1 MKFDKLKLEMSFQL
15 LDNINI
21 QMWILHDIE
30 TYSFVNKAC
39 ADFLG
44 KDKKSIEN
52 KKIWDILYPK
62 EAQICIESNIKAFK
76 EKKETIVEEWVKNSK
91 GQSRLLSITKIP
103 VLDESNNVKY
113 IICKAEDI
121 TKNKHNKE
129 ELKIDEKKY
138 SVIVETQKNLI
149 CRFLPDTT
157 LTFVN
162 KAYCDYFNVKYN
174 ELIGTKFLKLVPRKD
189 HGKVLEKLA
198 SFSVKNNSTTYE
210 HRVIDA
216 NNKERWHRWTD
227 TAFFNENG
235 EIAELQSIGTDI
247 TKLKRREEN
256 LLNNYDKIEK
266 EVKQRTEEVKKINE
280 KLKMEIEER
289 KLIEEKLNKNI
300 ELLKKSFDSSINVV
314 LQIMNIR
321 DPYTVNHQQRVG
333 YLAYSIGKELGLPK
347 EKLNSI
353 YIAGILHD
361 IGKIYVPSEFLSK
374 PGKLNKV
381 EFDIIKA
388 HPQVG
393 YDILSKIKFPWPIDT
408 IVLQHHE
415 RINGS
420 GYPYK
425 LMDNEI
431 LLEAKIIAVA
441 DVVEAMSSHRPYRP
455 ALDEKLALEEIG
467 NNKGVFYDTDV
478 VDVCLKL
485 FNEKQFHFEKEKL
498 DLMDLIEL
506 K

>member
-1 MKFDKLKLEMSFQL
+1 MKFDKSKLETSFQL

-30 TYSFVNKAC
+30 TYGFVNKAC

-52 KKIWDILYPK
+52 KKIWDILHEK
-62 EAQICIESNIKAFK
+62 EAQVCIESNIKAFK
-76 EKKETIVEEWVKNSK
+76 EKKEIITEEWVENSE
-91 GQSRLLSITKIP
+91 GHHCLLSITKIA
-103 VLDESNNVKY
+103 VLDQSNNVKY
-113 IICKAEDI
+113 VICKAEDI
-121 TKNKHNKE
+121 TKNKQNKE
-129 ELKIDEKKY
+129 ELKIDEEKY
-138 SVIVETQKNLI
+138 SAIVESQNNLI
-149 CRFLPDTT
+149 CRLSPDTT

-162 KAYCDYFNVKYN
+162 KAYCNYFKLKYN
-174 ELIGTKFLKLVPRKD
+174 ELIGTKFLKLVPEKD
-189 HGKVLEKLA
+189 HGKILKKLA
-198 SFSVKNNSTTYE
+198 SFSIENNTITYE
-210 HRVIDA
+210 HRVIDS
-216 NNKERWHRWTD
+216 NGEERWHRWTD
-227 TAFFNENG
+227 TAFFHENG

-266 EVKQRTEEVKKINE
+266 EVKQRTEEIKKVNK

-289 KLIEEKLNKNI
+289 KLIEEKLNENI

-347 EKLNSI
+347 EQLNSI

-381 EFDIIKA
+381 EFDIIKS
-388 HPQVG
+388 HSQVG
-393 YDILSKIKFPWPIDT
+393 YDILNKIKFPWPIDT

-420 GYPYK
+420 GYPYG

-455 ALDEKLALEEIG
+455 ALDGKLALEEIS
-467 NNKGVFYDTDV
+467 NNKGVCYDADV
-478 VDVCLKL
+478 VDACLRL
-485 FNEKQFHFEKEKL
+485 FNEKQFDFEKEKL
-498 DLMDLIEL
+498 DLMYLIEL

>member
-1 MKFDKLKLEMSFQL
+1 MKFDKSKLEMSFQL
-15 LDNINI
+15 LDNVNI
-21 QMWILHDIE
+21 QIWILHDIE
-30 TYSFVNKAC
+30 TYGFVNKAC

-52 KKIWDILYPK
+52 KKIWDILYEK
-62 EAQICIESNIKAFK
+62 EAQICIESNIKVFS
-76 EKKETIVEEWVKNSK
+76 EKREIITEEWFENGE
-91 GQSRLLSITKIP
+91 GQLSLLSITKIP
-103 VLDESNNVKY
+103 VLDESNIVKY
-113 IICKAEDI
+113 VICKAEDI
-121 TKNKHNKE
+121 TKNKQNKE
-129 ELKIDEKKY
+129 RLKIDEKKY
-138 SVIVETQKNLI
+138 SVIVESQSNLI

-162 KAYCDYFNVKYN
+162 KAYCNYFNLKYE
-174 ELIGTKFLKLVPRKD
+174 ELIGRKFLELVPQKD
-189 HGKVLEKLA
+189 HGKILEKLDT
-198 SFSVKNNSTTYE
+198 FSVENNSIAYE
-210 HRVIDA
+210 HRVIDS
-216 NNKERWHRWTD
+216 NGEEKWHIWTD

-235 EIAELQSIGTDI
+235 KVIELQSIGTDI
-247 TKLKRREEN
+247 IKLKRREEN

-266 EVKQRTEEVKKINE
+266 EVKQRTEEVKKVNE

-289 KLIEEKLNKNI
+289 KLIEEKLNENI

-333 YLAYSIGKELGLPK
+333 YLAYSIGKELGLAK
-347 EKLNSI
+347 DKLNSI

-381 EFDIIKA
+381 EFDIIKS

-393 YDILSKIKFPWPIDT
+393 YDILNKIKFPWPIDT

-415 RINGS
+415 RLNGA
-420 GYPYK
+420 GYPYG
-425 LMDNEI
+425 LMENEI

-455 ALDEKLALEEIG
+455 ALDEKLALEEIS
-467 NNKGVFYDTDV
+467 NNKGISYDADV
-478 VDVCLKL
+478 VEACLRL
-485 FNEKQFHFEKEKL
+485 FNEKQFDFEKKKL
-498 DLMDLIEL
+498 DLMGLIKL

>member
-1 MKFDKLKLEMSFQL
+1 MKFDKSKLEMSLQL
-15 LDNINI
+15 LDNIDI
-21 QMWILHDIE
+21 QTWILYDIE
-30 TYSFVNKAC
+30 TYGFVNKAC

-44 KDKKSIEN
+44 KDKESIEN
-52 KKIWDILYPK
+52 KKLWDILDEK
-62 EAQICIESNIKAFK
+62 KAQACIESNIEVFS
-76 EKKETIVEEWVKNSK
+76 EKREIITEEWMNNYE
-91 GQSRLLSITKIP
+91 GQPNLLSITKTP

-113 IICKAEDI
+113 VVCKAEDI
-121 TKNKHNKE
+121 SKNKQNKE
-129 ELKIDEKKY
+129 GLEFNEKKY
-138 SVIVETQKNLI
+138 SVIVESQNNLI

-162 KAYCDYFNVKYN
+162 KAYCNYFNLKYE
-174 ELIGTKFLKLVPRKD
+174 ELIGRKFLDLVPKKD
-189 HGKVLEKLA
+189 HGKILEKLA
-198 SFSVKNNSTTYE
+198 AFSIDNNSITYE
-210 HRVIDA
+210 HRVIDS
-216 NNKERWHRWTD
+216 NGEEKWHRWTD
-227 TAFFNENG
+227 NAFFHKNG
-235 EIAELQSIGTDI
+235 EITELQSIGTDI

-266 EVKQRTEEVKKINE
+266 EVKQRTEEVKKVNE
-280 KLKMEIEER
+280 KLKTEIEER
-289 KLIEEKLNKNI
+289 KLIEEKLNENI

-333 YLAYSIGKELGLPK
+333 YLAYSIGKELGLPR
-347 EKLNSI
+347 EQLNSI

-381 EFDIIKA
+381 EFDIIKS

-393 YDILSKIKFPWPIDT
+393 YDILNKIEFPWPIDT

-420 GYPYK
+420 GYPYR

-455 ALDEKLALEEIG
+455 ALDEKLALEEIS
-467 NNKGVFYDTDV
+467 NNKGIFYDVDV
-478 VDVCLKL
+478 VDVCLRL
-485 FNEKQFHFEKEKL
+485 FNEKQFDFEREKL
-498 DLMDLIEL
+498 DLMNLIEL
-506 K
+506 R